1 MHLRQK
7 NGNKGLISSFM
18 TVLFGRTG
26 LRLLLVVVVVICVVL
41 GHSKSGAAV
50 KEKELARQK
59 AAYEEQLLAEE
70 ERQKQLEEETAY
82 RQTKQ
87 YIEELAREKL
97 GLVKPDEI
105 LLRGEDAQ

>member
-1 MHLRQK
+1 MRQK
-7 NGNKGLISSFM
+7 SKNKGLIALLM
-18 TVLFGRTG
+18 TVLFGKTG
-26 LRLLLVVVVVICVVL
+26 LRLLLLVVLVLCVVL
-41 GHSKSGAAV
+41 GRSKSEAAA

-59 AAYEEQLLAEE
+59 AVYEERLLLEE
-70 ERQKQLEEETAY
+70 ERQRLLEEESAY

-105 LLRGEDAQ
+105 ILREEDAP